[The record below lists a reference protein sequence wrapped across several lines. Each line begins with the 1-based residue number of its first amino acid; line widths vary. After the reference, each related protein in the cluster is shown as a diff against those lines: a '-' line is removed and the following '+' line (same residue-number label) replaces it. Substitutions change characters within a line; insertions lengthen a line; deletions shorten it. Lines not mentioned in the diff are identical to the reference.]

1 MALLDAHIRGE
12 NCLEL
17 ARTLTGRGLA
27 KRVVLMF
34 RSFGDGAQRRQAQHL
49 GLSCSLTKPVLP
61 VHVAQLL
68 AVSTD
73 SAQPASFRSA
83 PPPGESL
90 HRLRILLAED
100 NAVNQR
106 VAVRLLEKRGHQVSV
121 AVNGV
126 EALEALRLG
135 RFDLVLMDIQMPVMD
150 GVETV
155 AHIRE
160 LERSSGSHLPVI
172 ALTAHAMKDDKA
184 HCLAAGMD
192 GYVSKPIDPDELFA
206 VMDKVIS

>member
-1 MALLDAHIRGE
+1 M
-12 NCLEL
+12 
-17 ARTLTGRGLA
+17 
-27 KRVVLMF
+27 
-34 RSFGDGAQRRQAQHL
+34 
-49 GLSCSLTKPVLP
+49 
-61 VHVAQLL
+61 
-68 AVSTD
+68 
-73 SAQPASFRSA
+73 
-83 PPPGESL
+83 
-90 HRLRILLAED
+90 
-100 NAVNQR
+100 
-106 VAVRLLEKRGHQVSV
+106 AVRLLEKRGHQVSV